1 MYDNLFHTYV
11 SQVSRM
17 FLAGLFGWNDT
28 EGTAMK
34 LVPKSSSEL
43 VTETLMLELG
53 SHIKRSE
60 RQQRERLIEYRR
72 VKSGVDYTWLA
83 SIPRQAYQISPGDQL
98 ELRDI
103 CSKITPSQCGQVILR
118 FRRLMLEF
126 EPEGG
131 EIPRLFRSVLQDFV
145 EQEEQRKKQQ
155 DVRWD
160 KRRRAKSLATFSFKP
175 PRLRV
180 NPFQLE
186 ETYGSDTETELA
198 ASGRARSKSMPEF
211 CTTREVQ

>member
-1 MYDNLFHTYV
+1 
-11 SQVSRM
+11 M
-17 FLAGLFGWNDT
+17 FLASLFGWNDT
-28 EGTAMK
+28 EGSVMK
-34 LVPKSSSEL
+34 LAPRSSSEL
-43 VTETLMLELG
+43 VTETLMLELN

-83 SIPRQAYQISPGDQL
+83 SIPRQVFQLSPGDQL
-98 ELRDI
+98 EIQDT
-103 CSKITPSQCGQVILR
+103 CSKITPSQCGPVILR

-126 EPEGG
+126 EPEGA
-131 EIPRLFRSVLQDFV
+131 EIPRLFRTVLQDFV
-145 EQEEQRKKQQ
+145 TQEEEQRRKQ
-155 DVRWD
+155 DDMHWE

-186 ETYGSDTETELA
+186 ETYGSDTESELA
-198 ASGRARSKSMPEF
+198 ASGRARSKSLPEF
-211 CTTREVQ
+211 CTTSEVQ